1 MVGDARLVKIEGA
14 GMELKDYQ
22 TVNFKGQDLI
32 LDLMASGAHCI
43 VTAREKN
50 ETQSVRDTDG
60 KVTSID
66 TGRKIPDGFKGM
78 DYNAKTVIRTFR
90 DENGTVCMHVEKD
103 RTHVYNDNEIVEDPT
118 LLDYQKVIDKTANG
132 KEFVLKNDLSK
143 AVNVEQDIYK
153 KELLGNENL
162 STTSDL
168 SEEEKQ
174 KISANELRGKIME
187 IKKSLPAVKK
197 GELKAELD
205 KEGLPTVYKNVIDV
219 DILNKVLSIME
230 KYTN

>member
-1 MVGDARLVKIEGA
+1 
-14 GMELKDYQ
+14 MELKDYQ

-32 LDLMASGAHCI
+32 LDLMASGVHCV

-50 ETQSVRDTDG
+50 ETQSVKDTDG
-60 KVTSID
+60 KVTSIE
-66 TGRKIPDGFKGM
+66 TGRKIIDGFKGM

-103 RTHVYNDNEIVEDPT
+103 RTHVHSDNEIVEDPT
-118 LLDYQKVIDKTANG
+118 LLDYQKIIKDTANE

-197 GELKAELD
+197 GELKEELD

>member
-1 MVGDARLVKIEGA
+1 
-14 GMELKDYQ
+14 MELKDYQ
-22 TVNFKGQDLI
+22 TVNFKGKDLI
-32 LDLMASGAHCI
+32 LDLMASGVHCV

-50 ETQSVRDTDG
+50 ETQSVKDTDG
-60 KVTSID
+60 KVTSIE
-66 TGRKIPDGFKGM
+66 TGRKIIDGFKGM

-103 RTHVYNDNEIVEDPT
+103 RTHVHSDNEIVEDPT
-118 LLDYQKVIDKTANG
+118 LLDYQKIIKDTANE

-197 GELKAELD
+197 GELKEELD

>member
-1 MVGDARLVKIEGA
+1 
-14 GMELKDYQ
+14 MELKDYQ

-32 LDLMASGAHCI
+32 LDLMASGVHCV

-50 ETQSVRDTDG
+50 ETQSVKDTDG
-60 KVTSID
+60 KVTSIE
-66 TGRKIPDGFKGM
+66 TGRKIIDGFKGM

-103 RTHVYNDNEIVEDPT
+103 RTHVHSDNEIVEDPT
-118 LLDYQKVIDKTANG
+118 LLDYQKIIKDTANE

-197 GELKAELD
+197 GELKEELD

-230 KYTN
+230 KYKN

>member
-1 MVGDARLVKIEGA
+1 
-14 GMELKDYQ
+14 MELKDYQ

-32 LDLMASGAHCI
+32 LDLMASGVHCV

-50 ETQSVRDTDG
+50 ETQSVKDTDG
-60 KVTSID
+60 KVTSIE
-66 TGRKIPDGFKGM
+66 TGRKIIDGFKGM

-103 RTHVYNDNEIVEDPT
+103 RTHVHSDNEIVEDPT
-118 LLDYQKVIDKTANG
+118 LLDYQKIIKDTANE

-153 KELLGNENL
+153 KELLWNENL

-197 GELKAELD
+197 GELKEELD

-219 DILNKVLSIME
+219 YILNKVLSIME

>member
-1 MVGDARLVKIEGA
+1 
-14 GMELKDYQ
+14 MELKDYQ

-32 LDLMASGAHCI
+32 LDLMASGVHCV

-50 ETQSVRDTDG
+50 ETQSVKDTDG
-60 KVTSID
+60 KVTSIE
-66 TGRKIPDGFKGM
+66 TGRKIIDGFKGM

-103 RTHVYNDNEIVEDPT
+103 RTHVHSDNEIVEDPT
-118 LLDYQKVIDKTANG
+118 LLDYQKIIKDTANE

-153 KELLGNENL
+153 KELLWNENL

-197 GELKAELD
+197 GELKEELD

>member
-1 MVGDARLVKIEGA
+1 
-14 GMELKDYQ
+14 MEWKDYQ

-32 LDLMASGAHCI
+32 LDLMASGVHCI

-50 ETQSVRDTDG
+50 ETQNVKDADG
-60 KVTSID
+60 KVINIE
-66 TGRKIPDGFKGM
+66 TGKIIIDGFKGM
-78 DYNAKTVIRTFR
+78 NYNAKTVIRTFR

-103 RTHVYNDNEIVEDPT
+103 RTHVHEDNEIVEDPT
-118 LLDYQKVIDKTANG
+118 LLDYQKIIKDTANE

-153 KELLGNENL
+153 KELLGDENL

-187 IKKSLPAVKK
+187 IKKSLPAVNK
-197 GELKAELD
+197 GKLKAELEE
-205 KEGLPTVYKNVIDV
+205 KGLPTAYKNVIDV